1 MGYGARVFVSPAIE
15 YTNDTTIK
23 AFVDNAPEGEIGVFL
38 EDGTLKS
45 TALTAGQ
52 RFFIAQ
58 KRDGLITRTPVLA
71 FNDIF
76 RKSRTA
82 FEAPVTQVTAI
93 GYNGS
98 TGSMSLD
105 FTGASSTSPK
115 ELSIEVRDTS
125 PGNQPFP
132 IQEAHVVVT
141 SATADEY
148 DTIAKIVSQLNA
160 DNDLAGYMP
169 DRFVKAEILAN
180 GALTELAED
189 LTVVNG
195 STIITAAGSITINAG
210 TLVSIR
216 GTIYKVVSGGTGTS
230 FTLDRPY
237 QGASET
243 IDVSTTVDQAATMAY
258 TSGTT
263 ELGIR
268 LTAILPESHFKVT
281 VKDGLA
287 DATVTAIAAWK
298 LGSGYGASV
307 VEMEKEGIFFDG
319 VGSTANAAFR
329 EDYGYPTLFASASLS
344 YNLFFIDLAPA
355 ILPAAALPNYKQEQ
369 IQRIIIAAPTGATTP
384 DNELK
389 TIFGV

>member
-1 MGYGARVFVSPAIE
+1 
-15 YTNDTTIK
+15 
-23 AFVDNAPEGEIGVFL
+23 
-38 EDGTLKS
+38 S

-58 KRDGLITRTPVLA
+58 KRDGLVTRTPVLA
-71 FNDIF
+71 CNDIF

-169 DRFVKAEILAN
+169 D
-180 GALTELAED
+180 
-189 LTVVNG
+189 
-195 STIITAAGSITINAG
+195 
-210 TLVSIR
+210 
-216 GTIYKVVSGGTGTS
+216 
-230 FTLDRPY
+230 
-237 QGASET
+237 
-243 IDVSTTVDQAATMAY
+243 
-258 TSGTT
+258 
-263 ELGIR
+263 
-268 LTAILPESHFKVT
+268 
-281 VKDGLA
+281 
-287 DATVTAIAAWK
+287 
-298 LGSGYGASV
+298 
-307 VEMEKEGIFFDG
+307 
-319 VGSTANAAFR
+319 
-329 EDYGYPTLFASASLS
+329 
-344 YNLFFIDLAPA
+344 
-355 ILPAAALPNYKQEQ
+355 
-369 IQRIIIAAPTGATTP
+369 
-384 DNELK
+384 
-389 TIFGV
+389 